1 MAPKNH
7 VDKFWHVDPSIDVWD
22 PPLSPRGVLQS
33 QKTGAYLTDL
43 AKEKAA
49 LNHDFQLENVRVI
62 IYTSPFQRCVETAL
76 GLARGFHEASQSAPG
91 QPGTQHPLIR
101 IEPGLSEWLNEQWFD
116 EMRPAPRI
124 VSRRLQELAVANAQ
138 VSRYAAI
145 DWGYKPAEPHFSFP
159 EPFHTMLARFN
170 STRRRVLE
178 TLRRETEDMN
188 GDEDMVV
195 VWVTHGAGVNA
206 LLESFKG
213 EPTVL
218 ETDYCCL
225 SKIKWVGKD
234 EEAGGGRR
242 WGGKGEEGGR
252 WVVQMEADDKHLK
265 GFE

>member
-1 MAPKNH
+1 MGL
-7 VDKFWHVDPSIDVWD
+7 WD

-49 LNHDFQLENVRVI
+49 LNHDFQLENLRVI

-76 GLARGFHEASQSAPG
+76 GLARGFHETSQSATR
-91 QPGTQHPLIR
+91 QPGTWPSRPAVTKDQPQHSPLIR
-101 IEPGLSEWLNEQWFD
+101 IEPGLAEWLNEQWFD
-116 EMRPAPRI
+116 DVCPAPRV

-138 VSRYAAI
+138 VSHYAAV

-159 EPFHTMLARFN
+159 EPFHAMLARFN
-170 STRRRVLE
+170 KTRRRVLE
-178 TLRRETEDMN
+178 ALRRETEDMN
-188 GDEDMVV
+188 GDEDVV
-195 VWVTHGAGVNA
+195 VIWVTHGAGVNA

-225 SKIKWVGKD
+225 SKIKWVRAD
-234 EEAGGGRR
+234 EEAGGGKR
-242 WGGKGEEGGR
+242 WGGKGEEGGK
-252 WVVQMEADDKHLK
+252 WVVEMEADNKHLK
-265 GFE
+265 GALFD